1 MKSIGFLSTLF
12 VLTSSYLFSSGLEH
26 KTHWSVAQVTYDKS
40 DPETQFSGSTE
51 LKFKDKGYTLKL
63 LVDYLYAPK
72 YEKQYVQLNELYFSQ
87 DYKSYTFSLGKII
100 KHWGELEGYSI
111 TDTFNQKNY
120 LLDPFD
126 KDKKIG
132 TWSVLASNYVDN
144 NKFEL
149 GLKVSE
155 RNQKFPD
162 IGTPFYPFP
171 LSYSQNSKLDSSKL
185 YPTFHASY
193 GLSFDNDAQSEVKFI
208 FQRGY
213 DNKRYVG
220 LSSNNALSQNIY
232 KCNKYMFLFSSEIFD
247 DTMFKIEAAYTHI
260 DENTLVDDYTQVG
273 VGLEKNIYKI
283 LGGDMMLV
291 AEYYHYDS
299 TKVANTDISEI
310 YNNDVFGAIKYN
322 FNDTRSSEIRAG
334 LLYDVKTKE
343 QVMQFKAKTR
353 IFDTV
358 LAAEVLAIK
367 DAKES
372 ILSSFEDTLR
382 ANVSLTYYFK

>member
-1 MKSIGFLSTLF
+1 MKSIWLILSL
-12 VLTSSYLFSSGLEH
+12 LSLSYSLEH
-26 KTHWSVAQVTYDKS
+26 TTHVSVSEIGYDTS
-40 DPETQFSGSTE
+40 DPETQLSGSTE
-51 LKFKDKGYTLKL
+51 LKFKDSGYTLKL

-72 YEKQYVQLNELYFSQ
+72 YKKQYVQLNELYFSQ
-87 DYKSYTFSLGKII
+87 EYNNYTFTVGKVI

-132 TWSVLASNYVDN
+132 SWAALASHYN
-144 NKFEL
+144 NNNSFEV

-162 IGTPFYPFP
+162 IGTPYYPFP
-171 LSYSQNSKLDSSKL
+171 LSYSENSSLNSSKL
-185 YPTFHASY
+185 HPTLHVSY
-193 GLSFDNDAQSEVKFI
+193 GLSFDNESQSEMKFI

-213 DNKRYVG
+213 DSKRYVG
-220 LSSNNALSQNIY
+220 LSSDQTLMQDIY
-232 KCNKYMFLFSSEIFD
+232 KCNKYMMLFNNEIFD
-247 DTMFKIEAAYTHI
+247 DTFLKMEASYTHI
-260 DENTLVDDYTQVG
+260 DENTLVDDYSQVG
-273 VGLEKNIYKI
+273 IGLEKSIYN
-283 LGGDMMLV
+283 LMGGTLMLF

-299 TKVANTDISEI
+299 ISVANSDISEI
-310 YNNDVFGAIKYN
+310 YNNDVFTAFKFN

-343 QVMQFKAKTR
+343 QVMQFKIKSR
-353 IFDTV
+353 IASTV
-358 LAAEVLAIK
+358 VSAEVLAIK

-372 ILSSFEDTLR
+372 ILSSFDDTLR